1 MTLENH
7 INSNIIITLN
17 ASFIIGYAIIT
28 LTVVQIEAHSHKVP
42 HNLSTL
48 ACTKAVFS
56 WSMEDWS
63 VFIFSCKLSIACACS
78 PLVLLQSFISLHST
92 H

>member
-1 MTLENH
+1 MTLEDH
-7 INSNIIITLN
+7 TNSNVIITLN
-17 ASFIIGYAIIT
+17 ASFIIVYAIIT
-28 LTVVQIEAHSHKVP
+28 LTVVQIEAHSHKAP
-42 HNLSTL
+42 PNLSTL